1 MDTLTS
7 SDSRKGAS
15 GSNHSAAANLPVEAP
30 FEMPVQ
36 SITAPWKHQAAPD
49 TATAS
54 VPLRRGLVIG
64 ATAVA
69 TSVAAYEMYQVL
81 QVGGLT
87 IPEYFILGLFILLFA
102 WISFSLVSAIIGF
115 FDLALRTRAPLGINP
130 EGTLP
135 KISTRTALLV
145 PTYNEEPHRIMAHVQ
160 AIQESLSDIG
170 RAGDF
175 DFFILSDTTDP
186 DIWILEEAFY
196 LALLKRTESRRIFYR
211 HRHQNIGR
219 KAGNI
224 GNWVTHFGG
233 HYDQMIILDA
243 DSLMTGDTLVRLV
256 SAMERHP
263 KVGLIQTLPVII
275 NGKTLFARMQQFA
288 GRMYGPISARG
299 IAWWHGSESNY
310 WGHNAIIRV
319 RAFAEQAGL
328 PELPGR
334 KPFGGHIMS
343 HDFIEAA
350 LMRRAG
356 WAIHMV
362 PHLLGSYEEMP
373 PSLTDYAARDR
384 RWCQGNL
391 QHVLI
396 LPARGLHWV
405 SRLHLL
411 SGIGSYITAPLWL
424 AFLVTGIGISLQAQF
439 VRPEYFPAGFS
450 LFPKWPAQDPVLAAR
465 VFAVSMGILLFPK
478 LLAYLVMLSVSPL
491 RRSFGGAALAFV
503 GVILETIVSALIAPA
518 MMLIQSQA
526 IAAIIMGR
534 DAGWQVQRRDDG
546 SLSWSESARRY
557 GGHTVFGLI
566 LGASAYAVSLPLF
579 LWMTP
584 VVVGLLLTVPLAVL
598 TSYVMLGDGFKRLG
612 LFVTPEEHC
621 LPEIVRR
628 SNELASN
635 LAGDQPAAFDL
646 LLSDHGLVE
655 THRQMIAR
663 KPSKKRGEVD
673 VDLVVGRAK
682 LEQANNLEEAN
693 GFLTKKEKVAIL
705 ADPVAFERL
714 VDRLKDAL

>member
-1 MDTLTS
+1 M
-7 SDSRKGAS
+7 
-15 GSNHSAAANLPVEAP
+15 
-30 FEMPVQ
+30 
-36 SITAPWKHQAAPD
+36 
-49 TATAS
+49 
-54 VPLRRGLVIG
+54 
-64 ATAVA
+64 
-69 TSVAAYEMYQVL
+69 
-81 QVGGLT
+81 
-87 IPEYFILGLFILLFA
+87 
-102 WISFSLVSAIIGF
+102 
-115 FDLALRTRAPLGINP
+115 
-130 EGTLP
+130 
-135 KISTRTALLV
+135 
-145 PTYNEEPHRIMAHVQ
+145 
-160 AIQESLSDIG
+160 
-170 RAGDF
+170 
-175 DFFILSDTTDP
+175 
-186 DIWILEEAFY
+186 
-196 LALLKRTESRRIFYR
+196 
-211 HRHQNIGR
+211 
-219 KAGNI
+219 
-224 GNWVTHFGG
+224 
-233 HYDQMIILDA
+233 
-243 DSLMTGDTLVRLV
+243 
-256 SAMERHP
+256 
-263 KVGLIQTLPVII
+263 
-275 NGKTLFARMQQFA
+275 
-288 GRMYGPISARG
+288 
-299 IAWWHGSESNY
+299 
-310 WGHNAIIRV
+310 
-319 RAFAEQAGL
+319 

-612 LFVTPEEHC
+612 LFVTPEEDC